1 MTRRINTSNRQNKPK
16 PKGEGVD
23 CSAIDCKNL
32 EIGGTKYR
40 TILTKKYENR
50 KKWINPD
57 KNEVYSFIPGT
68 VLKVNVKEGD
78 KVKENDDLLLLEAMK
93 MENIIKSHQ
102 EGVVKKVNIA
112 AGDKI
117 SKGHLMFVIA

>member
-1 MTRRINTSNRQNKPK
+1 M
-16 PKGEGVD
+16 
-23 CSAIDCKNL
+23 
-32 EIGGTKYR
+32 
-40 TILTKKYENR
+40 
-50 KKWINPD
+50 
-57 KNEVYSFIPGT
+57 
-68 VLKVNVKEGD
+68 
-78 KVKENDDLLLLEAMK
+78 KENDDLLLLEAMK